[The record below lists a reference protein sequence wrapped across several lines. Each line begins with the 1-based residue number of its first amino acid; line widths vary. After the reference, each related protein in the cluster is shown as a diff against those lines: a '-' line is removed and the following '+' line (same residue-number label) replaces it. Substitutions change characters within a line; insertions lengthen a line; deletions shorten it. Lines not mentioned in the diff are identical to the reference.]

1 MAPTP
6 TTTLRLPVALRD
18 EIARLADERECT
30 LLEVVTDAVARLKR
44 EHWWAQVHEELETMT
59 PAELAE
65 YHADVETLDA
75 TTADG
80 LRGR

>member
-18 EIARLADERECT
+18 EIARLADEREST
-30 LLEVVTDAVARLKR
+30 LLEVVTDAVAQLKR
-44 EHWWAQVHEELETMT
+44 DQWWAQVHEELETMT

-65 YHADVETLDA
+65 YQADVETLGA
-75 TTADG
+75 TSSDG
-80 LRGR
+80 LRER

>member
-18 EIARLADERECT
+18 EIARLADEREST
-30 LLEVVTDAVARLKR
+30 LLDVVADAVAHLKR
-44 EHWWAQVHEELETMT
+44 DKWWAQVHEELETMT
-59 PAELAE
+59 SAELAD
-65 YHADVETLDA
+65 YHADAETLDV

-80 LRGR
+80 LRER

>member
-18 EIARLADERECT
+18 EIARLADEREST
-30 LLEVVTDAVARLKR
+30 LLDVVADAVARLKR
-44 EHWWAQVHEELETMT
+44 DQWWAQVHEELETIT
-59 PAELAE
+59 PAELGD
-65 YHADVETLDA
+65 YHADAERRDV

-80 LRGR
+80 LRER